1 MAYIQQEV
9 ICPYSGHLV
18 ISKAV
23 YNERY
28 NDSRFDLNLDGYPI
42 VISPTEDAGKTITN
56 VTCDDVA
63 ILISINDN
71 SASINFPDVK
81 KMYTV
86 NVEFSDG
93 TIETVRINVIGLPV
107 LVNLTEAQM
116 TDLVVNI
123 FNTVNSR
130 ISERIV
136 QSITS
141 GDTKHVASNDAIAA
155 AVAKLEADIA
165 AASGASTDNL
175 AASKQYTDDQI
186 QDITKK
192 IMDMNHW
199 DIVPVTGDLP
209 DDPDE
214 HTIYL
219 QRSSETD
226 QTWEMNII
234 TTAEDGTKS
243 WINVGNTAIDLAN
256 YWSKDNVDGIV
267 NALFSSDL
275 FKTRLTENI
284 NTILSEYTES
294 TLDAR
299 YWGKEE
305 VEQLAESLLS
315 EESFKAGVLSSM
327 ADTYVNKTRL
337 KDMLAVIEGIFSEE
351 DSFEEYTVE
360 NEDGTKT
367 TYHADGSTTTIHP
380 DGSVTTIRPQGQ
392 TSSSTSSRPASY
404 HTHMPT
410 RTVGSKPGHIRSPKY
425 ALYNA
430 MLNMGMLAIDDDTSM
445 DKLITAFGRFFPH
458 RNLIAKLREDVSE
471 PCSYNDGIAVDPGL
485 DNIYLQLKTIK
496 DILKVDEL
504 NRDTMVESVNQMVS
518 DGATRITDDQI
529 SAIVSRANLATQ
541 PNLA

>member
-1 MAYIQQEV
+1 MAYITQNIEYMYPG
-9 ICPYSGHLV
+9 CLV

-23 YNERY
+23 YDKEY
-28 NDSRFDLNLDGYPI
+28 PDSRFNLNLDGYPI
-42 VISPTEDAGKTITN
+42 VISPAENAGKTISN

-63 ILISINDN
+63 VNIRINDN
-71 SASINFPDVK
+71 SASVDFPDVK
-81 KMYTV
+81 KLYTM
-86 NVEFSDG
+86 NVEFSNG
-93 TIETVRINVIGLPV
+93 EIETVKINVIGLPA
-107 LVNLTEAQM
+107 LINLTEAQM
-116 TDLVVNI
+116 TDLVINI
-123 FNTVNSR
+123 FNTVNAR
-130 ISERIV
+130 INERIV

-315 EESFKAGVLSSM
+315 EESFKAGVLRSM

-360 NEDGTKT
+360 NEDGTKI
-367 TYHADGSTTTIHP
+367 TYHADGSQTIIHP
-380 DGSVTTIRPQGQ
+380 DGSVTTVQPSGFVSSG
-392 TSSSTSSRPASY
+392 TSTPAAGPHKHQPNRS
-404 HTHMPT
+404 
-410 RTVGSKPGHIRSPKY
+410 VGSKPGHIRSPKY

-471 PCSYNDGIAVDPGL
+471 PCSNGDGIAVDPGL

-496 DILKVDEL
+496 DALKVDEL
-504 NRDTMVESVNQMVS
+504 NRDTMVESVNQMVN

-529 SAIVSRANLATQ
+529 STIVGRASRATQ
-541 PNLA
+541 PDLT